1 VADHPLRPATDHRL
15 GELLPHQLANRT
27 QAPPKVPGFPSF
39 NLSILC
45 GISPSFLGLSP
56 ALGQI
61 PTRYSPVRH
70 SPPISIATNC
80 AAVRLACVKHTAS
93 VQSEP
98 ESNSPIYKQIEYLIL
113 SQR

>member
-1 VADHPLRPATDHRL
+1 VAGHPLRPATDHRL
-15 GELLPHQLANRT
+15 GQPLPNQLANRT
-27 QAPPKVPGFPSF
+27 QAPPKAPGVTTQRF
-39 NLSILC
+39 LRRVLC

-56 ALGQI
+56 SLGQI

-70 SPPISIATNC
+70 SPPISIATYC

-98 ESNSPIYKQIEYLIL
+98 GSNSPILIESQI
-113 SQR
+113 